1 VVSNPVS
8 GIGVF
13 ATGKHKDAAFTFAE
27 FAAGKAMNSYWSE
40 KTGVLP
46 ANTEVFNE
54 PWLGKLQHIAEAN
67 KALNDSGTK
76 LVQLPYYL
84 PEFNAITKT
93 DTEPLFQKVLL
104 GQMSAQDFLN
114 QFAAKFTDAQAKYKQ
129 RNGG

>member
-1 VVSNPVS
+1 VS

-13 ATGKHKDAAFTFAE
+13 SSGKNKDAAFKFAE
-27 FAAGKAMNSYWSE
+27 FAASKAMDSYWAE

-46 ANTEVFNE
+46 ANNEVNGE
-54 PWLGKLQHIAEAN
+54 AWLAGLQHIAEAN
-67 KALNDSGTK
+67 KVLTDPTTK

-93 DTEPLFQKVLL
+93 DTEPLFQKVML
-104 GQMSAQDFLN
+104 GQLSAQDFLN
-114 QFAAKFTDAQAKYKQ
+114 QFAAKFTEAQAKYKQ